1 MPFDNTFEQE
11 LKNYLQTNYTFY
23 TVFSK
28 NISFWGNTMLTYAV
42 IFIIVGF
49 FLGIIVNPNL
59 PFGCIYTLV
68 LAGLLFRAFGQ
79 LQPFLN

>member
-28 NISFWGNTMLTYAV
+28 IYRFGEILCLLMLSYLLLLASF
-42 IFIIVGF
+42 
-49 FLGIIVNPNL
+49 
-59 PFGCIYTLV
+59 
-68 LAGLLFRAFGQ
+68 
-79 LQPFLN
+79 

>member
-1 MPFDNTFEQE
+1 
-11 LKNYLQTNYTFY
+11 
-23 TVFSK
+23 
-28 NISFWGNTMLTYAV
+28 MLTYAV